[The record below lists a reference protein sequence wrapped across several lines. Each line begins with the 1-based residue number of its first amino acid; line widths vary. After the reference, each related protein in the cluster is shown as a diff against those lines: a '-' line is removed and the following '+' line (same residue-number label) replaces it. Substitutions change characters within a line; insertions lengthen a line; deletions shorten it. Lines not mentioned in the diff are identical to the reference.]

1 MQLSEIKKEKDEIKR
16 ARLLKQY
23 CRSSKMDPE
32 NLKRYLER
40 EIKIT
45 QSSQWRLSC
54 KKWLIW
60 LIHQQE
66 IQKQAFDKDKFLEAL
81 ADNLPIERKVQL
93 VNQGLKH
100 ISSEDEDVM
109 LFFEF
114 NLGTDDPRERV
125 LYRKVLSYFE
135 KKGFWQPRYK
145 NNLPINQSISFESFV
160 GSPREARLH
169 WLETAANN
177 PMQKKDISEWGMTA
191 ITFEPDSFIV
201 SKLVKV
207 LAEVFTSTKLYY
219 GRLVDIL
226 LIYSKDKDSRV
237 RSNTLEAL
245 AIIMR
250 KKVAV
255 KRIENRML
263 EAMNDKDQRV
273 KTTAFL
279 EMFHLQPEMTL
290 KKIEGVVG
298 DTQNKDDLES
308 LRWLIEKALE
318 LDNRFQSILELCDKR
333 LQEIAIFFP
342 DDELD
347 WIR

>member
-1 MQLSEIKKEKDEIKR
+1 
-16 ARLLKQY
+16 
-23 CRSSKMDPE
+23 
-32 NLKRYLER
+32 
-40 EIKIT
+40 
-45 QSSQWRLSC
+45 
-54 KKWLIW
+54 
-60 LIHQQE
+60 
-66 IQKQAFDKDKFLEAL
+66 
-81 ADNLPIERKVQL
+81 
-93 VNQGLKH
+93 
-100 ISSEDEDVM
+100 M

-145 NNLPINQSISFESFV
+145 NNLPINQSISFEFFV

-169 WLETAANN
+169 WLETAVNN